1 MLKSMVRLAAPV
13 NGISV
18 MVRMLVTTTV
28 WLSPFLMRLLGSDL
42 TSRLHVILV
51 SSTLTVTGC
60 TLGSMSDSDAGLACV
75 SVMVYSPLSP

>member
-1 MLKSMVRLAAPV
+1 MLKSMVRPAAPV

-28 WLSPFLMRLLGSDL
+28 WLSPFLMKLLGSDL

-51 SSTLTVTGC
+51 SSTLTVT
-60 TLGSMSDSDAGLACV
+60 TALGSMSDE
-75 SVMVYSPLSP
+75 

>member
-1 MLKSMVRLAAPV
+1 MLKSMVNPAAPV

-42 TSRLHVILV
+42 TSMLHVMV
-51 SSTLTVTGC
+51 ASSTLTVT
-60 TLGSMSDSDAGLACV
+60 TALGSMSGE
-75 SVMVYSPLSP
+75 